1 MNRII
6 LFAVAIFAVTLAML
20 RMNDSGLPMTSTAN
34 IAAKPQPEI
43 EALKKRDPTAALEE
57 NSAFAP
63 KVRIERGPDSHFRT
77 MVKVNGTEIEM
88 LVDSGATTVALSRR
102 DAERAG
108 IFTGGSNDFSESA
121 RTAGGTVRVKPVKLS
136 RVSVAGIERRDV
148 DAAILEG
155 DIGVSL
161 LGQSYLG
168 TIEQVSIKG
177 DVMTL
182 Q

>member
-1 MNRII
+1 MTRII
-6 LFAVAIFAVTLAML
+6 LLAVAVFAITLALL
-20 RMNDSGLPMTSTAN
+20 RINDGGAPTGGNASVTPAT
-34 IAAKPQPEI
+34 QPEQQ
-43 EALKKRDPTAALEE
+43 AGTHASQPQQST
-57 NSAFAP
+57 AFAP
-63 KVRIERGPDSHFRT
+63 KVDIARGPDSHFRT

-108 IFTGGSNDFSESA
+108 IFTGGSNDFSASA

-136 RVSVAGIERRDV
+136 RVAVGGIERRDV
-148 DAAILEG
+148 DAAILEA

>member
-1 MNRII
+1 MTRII
-6 LFAVAIFAVTLAML
+6 LLAIAVFAITLAML
-20 RMNDSGLPMTSTAN
+20 RMNDTAMPATRAASITSTPQSAPESRKSAGAKGQGDDD
-34 IAAKPQPEI
+34 AAY
-43 EALKKRDPTAALEE
+43 
-57 NSAFAP
+57 AP
-63 KVRIERGPDSHFRT
+63 KVRIARGPDSHFRT
-77 MVKVNGTEIEM
+77 MVKVNGTEIVM
-88 LVDSGATTVALSRR
+88 LVDSGATAIALSRR

-108 IFTGGSNDFSESA
+108 LFTGGTNDFSASA
-121 RTAGGTVRVKPVKLS
+121 RTAGGTVRVKPVKLA
-136 RVSVAGIERRDV
+136 RVSVGGIERRDV